1 MRETPPRYF
10 RSAPFL
16 GEHTEEVVREAGT
29 DGRQSAAPGERQDG
43 PPLKGVRVI
52 DLTRAWAGPF
62 CARLLADYGAEVIKV
77 ESGKFDTQREGRAG
91 TYTELNRNKMSIT
104 IDLHHPEGQ
113 ALIRRLAEQ
122 SDVLV
127 NNYRPGTLERFNLGY
142 EELRKVNP
150 DIIVLSMPGYGS
162 TGPGR
167 LYASHGAQLM
177 ADSGMYY
184 IWGHPDTPVE
194 RRGRAAIPDFLGGAQ
209 GALAVT
215 AALHARDAIGT
226 GQEIEIAQLEALV
239 AALGVGLLESSVN
252 GRDWQP
258 SGNRKPDAAPY
269 DVYACRGRDAYCAI
283 TCVTEDQWR
292 ALCRTMGRAHLAND
306 ERFATLAGRL
316 ENTDA
321 LDAIIT
327 EWTSDLTPRQVM
339 YMLQKS
345 GVPAAVVQTG
355 EDAYFDV
362 HLRRTCSF
370 VVPVDDPESG
380 PMDVTGLSIHLSET
394 PGRQQMNGRPV
405 FGGAND
411 YVFDTLL
418 QLSPEQRRRLE
429 EAEAIA

>member
-1 MRETPPRYF
+1 M
-10 RSAPFL
+10 
-16 GEHTEEVVREAGT
+16 
-29 DGRQSAAPGERQDG
+29 
-43 PPLKGVRVI
+43 
-52 DLTRAWAGPF
+52 
-62 CARLLADYGAEVIKV
+62 
-77 ESGKFDTQREGRAG
+77 
-91 TYTELNRNKMSIT
+91 
-104 IDLHHPEGQ
+104 
-113 ALIRRLAEQ
+113 
-122 SDVLV
+122 

-215 AALHARDAIGT
+215 AALHARDAIGG

-283 TCVTEDQWR
+283 TCMTEDQWR

-316 ENTDA
+316 ENADA

-345 GVPAAVVQTG
+345 GVPAAMVQTG

-362 HLRRTCSF
+362 HLRERGF
-370 VVPVDDPESG
+370 VVPVDDSESG

-394 PGRQQMNGRPV
+394 PGRQQMNGRPI

>member
-1 MRETPPRYF
+1 MAASQPP
-10 RSAPFL
+10 
-16 GEHTEEVVREAGT
+16 
-29 DGRQSAAPGERQDG
+29 PGERQDS

-215 AALHARDAIGT
+215 AALHARDAIGA

-316 ENTDA
+316 ENADA
-321 LDAIIT
+321 LDAIIA

-362 HLRRTCSF
+362 HLRERGF